1 MSRNRAANTGIAKSL
16 PGHGT
21 PSPSPIQNTPNAE
34 SMTPTLIVQC
44 NGSRGTQTRLAQPTH
59 AEQKWEDANTELQ
72 QAQRNLIQE

>member
-1 MSRNRAANTGIAKSL
+1 
-16 PGHGT
+16 
-21 PSPSPIQNTPNAE
+21 
-34 SMTPTLIVQC
+34 MTPTLIVQC